1 MKINVFNNNIMDE
14 NTYLIT
20 LGSSSI
26 IIDPSYS
33 YDKLSKEAKDN
44 LKAVLLTHGHYDHFM
59 EIESYKNHNLK
70 FYMHQNAYTK
80 LKDSVKNYSFMI
92 RRNFE
97 TTLENEELVFVK
109 EGDVFKVG
117 DIEVKVVELF
127 GHTNCSVGYI
137 INDNLFSGDSIF
149 KMSIGRCDLYSGD
162 IKEMDKTI
170 ERVKKMNDMTI
181 YPGHGETTTVSS
193 EIKYNPCFNI

>member
-97 TTLENEELVFVK
+97 TTLENEELV
-109 EGDVFKVG
+109 
-117 DIEVKVVELF
+117 
-127 GHTNCSVGYI
+127 
-137 INDNLFSGDSIF
+137 
-149 KMSIGRCDLYSGD
+149 SIGGGIGQSRICLVMLEKVHIGEVQASLWSDKDIADLRSNN
-162 IKEMDKTI
+162 I
-170 ERVKKMNDMTI
+170 ELL
-181 YPGHGETTTVSS
+181 
-193 EIKYNPCFNI
+193 